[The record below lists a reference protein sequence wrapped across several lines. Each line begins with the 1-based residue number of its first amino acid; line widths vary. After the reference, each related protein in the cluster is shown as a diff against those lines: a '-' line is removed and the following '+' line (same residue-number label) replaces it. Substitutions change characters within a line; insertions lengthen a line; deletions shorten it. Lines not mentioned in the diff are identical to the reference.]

1 MLNANY
7 LDETFSKMSYII
19 PCHRKWSN
27 NFLKKNLRL
36 TVVVSLSGN
45 LSHSAGCPLA

>member
-27 NFLKKNLRL
+27 NFFKKIYDSQ
-36 TVVVSLSGN
+36 SLSHCQET
-45 LSHSAGCPLA
+45 SVTQLAVL